1 MPGTTSP
8 LGSQIRVERAR
19 RGWSLDELAQRSG
32 LSRGWIG
39 RVERG
44 SVMPTIRVVGQIA
57 DALGVTV
64 TTLLGDDSGAE
75 EHGPPTPQAAVVR
88 RAQRAALRFPGSQH
102 FYEILTPNLRG
113 QLQALH
119 VEIPPG
125 EPEPIDYFEHAGEEL
140 FYVLAGRVTL
150 EFEDSSV
157 ELGLGDAITIAS
169 RHRHRLVNQGDATA
183 VVLTV
188 ASPPFL

>member
-1 MPGTTSP
+1 MSAGTSL
-8 LGSQIRVERAR
+8 LGPQIRVERAR
-19 RGWSLDELAQRSG
+19 RGWSLDELARRSG

-44 SVMPTIRVVGQIA
+44 SVMPTVRVVGQIA
-57 DALGVTV
+57 DALGIPVTS
-64 TTLLGDDSGAE
+64 LLGDAAPAAE
-75 EHGPPTPQAAVVR
+75 PEPAIPHVVR
-88 RAQRAALRFPGSQH
+88 RGQRAALRFPGSQH
-102 FYEILTPNLRG
+102 FYEILTPTFRG

-125 EPEPIDYFEHAGEEL
+125 EPEPIAYFTHPGEEL
-140 FYVLAGRVTL
+140 FYVLSGRVTL
-150 EFEDSSV
+150 ELEESSV
-157 ELGLGDAITIAS
+157 ELDVGDAVTIAS
-169 RHRHRLVNQGDATA
+169 KHRHRLINAGDTAA